1 MASQTIKAFT
11 AGATREGLN
20 LCAIPFTAQ
29 TGIPIE
35 AHTNHGHMIEQEVM
49 AGNVDDDIV
58 LLPSAMIDELAKNK
72 LVDSSTRT
80 AIGTIR
86 IGAAV
91 REGVPTPDVLTLT
104 SVTQTLFSAKS
115 IVLTEAPSGV
125 HMDRVITELGLGHKL
140 ADRITRYDTGTMVNE
155 HLSTSRAKAEI
166 AFGVATEILF
176 FRDRGVCYAGPLPDE
191 MQMALDYE
199 AVMLKSCQKPD
210 AVEMLFTFL
219 KTQGSQNLFAQTGV
233 G

>member
-1 MASQTIKAFT
+1 MASQSIKALT
-11 AGATREGLN
+11 AGATSEGLN
-20 LCAIPFTAQ
+20 LCAVPFTAQ
-29 TGIPIE
+29 TGIMIE
-35 AHTNHGHMIEQEVM
+35 PHTNHGHIIEQEII

-58 LLPSAMIDELAKNK
+58 LLPTAMIDELAKNK

-91 REGVPTPDVLTLT
+91 REGVPTPDVSTLK

-115 IVLTEAPSGV
+115 IILIEALRGV

-140 ADRITRYDTGTMVNE
+140 ADRITQYDTGTMVNE

-166 AFGVATEILF
+166 AFGVATEIIF
-176 FRDRGVCYAGPLPDE
+176 SGTRASAMPVRY
-191 MQMALDYE
+191 QMKCKWRSITKRL
-199 AVMLKSCQKPD
+199 C
-210 AVEMLFTFL
+210 
-219 KTQGSQNLFAQTGV
+219 
-233 G
+233 

>member
-1 MASQTIKAFT
+1 MASQTIRAFT
-11 AGATREGLN
+11 AGATREGLS
-20 LCAIPFTAQ
+20 LCSVPFAAQ
-29 TGIPIE
+29 TNITIE
-35 AHTNHGHMIEQEVM
+35 AHTNHGHVIEQEVT
-49 AGNVDDDIV
+49 AGNVEDDIV
-58 LLPSAMIDELAKNK
+58 LLPTAIIDELAKNK

-80 AIGTIR
+80 PIGTIR

-91 REGVPTPDVLTLT
+91 REGVPTPDVSTLT

-115 IVLTEAPSGV
+115 IILTEAPSGV

-140 ADRITRYDTGTMVNE
+140 ADRITRYDTGTMVNG
-155 HLSTSRAKAEI
+155 HLSTSTANNEI

-176 FRDRGVCYAGPLPDE
+176 CRNKGVRYAGPLPDE

-210 AVEMLFTFL
+210 AVNEFFTFL
-219 KTQGSQNLFAQTGV
+219 KTEESQKLFAQTGV